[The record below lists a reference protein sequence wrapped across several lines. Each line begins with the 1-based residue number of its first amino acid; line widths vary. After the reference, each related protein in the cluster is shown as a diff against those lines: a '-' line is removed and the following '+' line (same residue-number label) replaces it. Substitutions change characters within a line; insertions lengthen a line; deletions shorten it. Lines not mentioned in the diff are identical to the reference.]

1 MTDDS
6 AAGRKTDPL
15 AGAVERHR
23 SHLETQLE
31 ILTGAMRTSVARADE
46 SSSENDEYG
55 HARDSAIGQAVKI
68 GEVSAKIVLALG
80 KLSGEFNHNITV
92 NKDTGNKDTGKD
104 TGRMRVIPE
113 SVSREAYPKAWEEY
127 EVPTSSSHPPL
138 DAALKRWHAE
148 QAEIEAEEAREAA
161 LEEEKRRAVA
171 DTPPPPPGT

>member
-1 MTDDS
+1 MKNAN

-15 AGAVERHR
+15 AGAAERHR

-46 SSSENDEYG
+46 SSSKNDEYG

-92 NKDTGNKDTGKD
+92 NKGTEGARAVPEPVSPFARPGGWDRND
-104 TGRMRVIPE
+104 IPR
-113 SVSREAYPKAWEEY
+113 SSPYPG
-127 EVPTSSSHPPL
+127 L
-138 DAALKRWHAE
+138 DAGLKRWHAE
-148 QAEIEAEEAREAA
+148 EDEIEAEEAMAAA
-161 LEEEKRRAVA
+161 LEEERRQAA
-171 DTPPPPPGT
+171 DATPPPPPGT

>member
-1 MTDDS
+1 MKNAN

-15 AGAVERHR
+15 AGAAERHR

-92 NKDTGNKDTGKD
+92 NKDTANKS
-104 TGRMRVIPE
+104 TGRLRVIPE
-113 SVSREAYPKAWEEY
+113 SVSRQAYPKAWEEY

-148 QAEIEAEEAREAA
+148 QAEIDAEEAREAE
-161 LEEEKRRAVA
+161 LEEEKRNAA
-171 DTPPPPPGT
+171 NDTPPPPPGT

>member
-1 MTDDS
+1 MRMKNEI

-15 AGAVERHR
+15 AGAVTRHR

-46 SSSENDEYG
+46 SSVENDEYG

-92 NKDTGNKDTGKD
+92 NKGAEH
-104 TGRMRVIPE
+104 VPAASE
-113 SVSREAYPKAWEEY
+113 PVSRGDYPAHWY
-127 EVPTSSSHPPL
+127 DRNVAVSSSHPPL

-148 QAEIEAEEAREAA
+148 EDEIEAEEAREAA
-161 LEEEKRRAVA
+161 LREAQGA
-171 DTPPPPPGT
+171 APDGTPPPPSGT